1 MAQASIDLLTPTKS
15 LIDLSS
21 HSSGDFG
28 IEDYELG
35 FIFDDIVLVEYID
48 TADAGDVIMR
58 NGLYI
63 PTNTLNKAWRKAKVI
78 LVGPQ
83 VKYTKVSD
91 IVIFPNNLGVTV
103 SNIDISGHGKLT
115 NAVFLN
121 ESRIF
126 GICTPKQNGSIDSDS
141 GESSPQ

>member
-1 MAQASIDLLTPTKS
+1 MAQASIDQLTPTRS

-28 IEDYELG
+28 IEEYDLS

-48 TADAGDVIMR
+48 VVAEGDGIMR

-63 PTNTLNKAWRKAKVI
+63 PTNTLTKAWRKAKVI

-83 VKYTKVSD
+83 VKYTKVND

-103 SNIDISGHGKLT
+103 SNISISDYGKLK

-126 GICTPKQNGSIDSDS
+126 GICKPKAQNDVGTGT
-141 GESSPQ
+141 GETSS